1 MYVKREHYIIPIN
14 KFFCRELKVKEDE
27 KNKLLKRLKSSEDAG
42 RNLNMRAISLE
53 AQLVDREVA
62 LENMQAAYNS
72 QL

>member
-1 MYVKREHYIIPIN
+1 M
-14 KFFCRELKVKEDE
+14 KVKEDE
-27 KNKLLKRLKSSEDAG
+27 KNKLIKRLKSSEDAG

-62 LENMQAAYNS
+62 LQNMQAAYNS

>member
-1 MYVKREHYIIPIN
+1 MNIIPIN